1 MGGSYVDTRKIGVP
15 SDLAAGLS
23 RPCGTLVAV
32 LQLDHHAYAQMVAL
46 AYDGLPL
53 EACGLLA
60 GQPGGSG
67 INQAAARCERFYPTD
82 NTARSSRVYTVDAKQ
97 HLRAERDADAASMEI
112 IGVMHSHTHTDAYPS
127 PTDIAQAPD
136 PSWHYVIVSL
146 RQESPVC
153 AVTTSPTGRSPRSRW
168 LSSDGD

>member
-1 MGGSYVDTRKIGVP
+1 MHRRD
-15 SDLAAGLS
+15 
-23 RPCGTLVAV
+23 GTLVAV

-60 GQPGGSG
+60 GQPGGTG
-67 INQAAARCERFYPTD
+67 INRAAARCERFYPTD
-82 NTARSSRVYTVDAKQ
+82 NTARSSKVYAVDAKQ
-97 HLRAERDADAASMEI
+97 HLRAERDADAAGMEI

-146 RQESPVC
+146 RQESPVL
-153 AVTTSPTGRSPRSRW
+153 RSYRIVDGKIAEEQVVVVSR
-168 LSSDGD
+168 